1 MREGGQRREWLGNLE
16 RDAGARTR
24 QGTQAGEGPVVVGWA
39 RRAWEKGEGGLSGAW
54 PGEQVANGPFPAM
67 KTLGEGSEFW
77 GELVGSIDWRHREA
91 IVSVS
96 LVLGREGPSGDD
108 NLQIMVIGE

>member
-1 MREGGQRREWLGNLE
+1 
-16 RDAGARTR
+16 
-24 QGTQAGEGPVVVGWA
+24 
-39 RRAWEKGEGGLSGAW
+39 
-54 PGEQVANGPFPAM
+54 M

>member
-1 MREGGQRREWLGNLE
+1 M
-16 RDAGARTR
+16 
-24 QGTQAGEGPVVVGWA
+24 VVGWA

-54 PGEQVANGPFPAM
+54 PGEQVANGPFPAV

-77 GELVGSIDWRHREA
+77 GKLVGSIDWRHQEA